1 MNNVQRGVTLLT
13 SEARKKAVNDIIAF
27 FLDERDEEMGII
39 GATGLLDFFEQ
50 EIGPSIYNV
59 AVDDMR
65 TALKKELEEWDYKF
79 SELRK

>member
-1 MNNVQRGVTLLT
+1 MNNVQRGSALLT
-13 SEARKKAVNDIIAF
+13 SEARKKAVTDIIAH
-27 FLDERDEEMGII
+27 FLDERDEEIGII
-39 GATGLLDFFEQ
+39 GATSLLDFFEQ

-65 TALKKELEEWDYKF
+65 TALKNELEEWDYKF

>member
-1 MNNVQRGVTLLT
+1 MNNVQRGSILLT
-13 SEARKKAVNDIIAF
+13 SEARKKAVNDIVAY

-39 GATGLLDFFEQ
+39 GATNLLDFFEQ